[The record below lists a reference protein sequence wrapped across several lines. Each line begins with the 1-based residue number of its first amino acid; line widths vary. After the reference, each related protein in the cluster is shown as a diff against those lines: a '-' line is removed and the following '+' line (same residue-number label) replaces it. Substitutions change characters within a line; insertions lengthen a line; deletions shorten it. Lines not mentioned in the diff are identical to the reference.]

1 MRGCATPL
9 FSTVTTVTTVT
20 PGHLLPPPAVSPHLL
35 SRQATMAF
43 AAASASC
50 RTGRA
55 TSKVKAGNSVNDG
68 QACARLLCQM
78 NLNI

>member
-1 MRGCATPL
+1 MRGCAPL
-9 FSTVTTVTTVT
+9 FFNCNNCNNCNARGS
-20 PGHLLPPPAVSPHLL
+20 PAVSPHLP

-55 TSKVKAGNSVNDG
+55 TSKVEAGNVGVFVRSA
-68 QACARLLCQM
+68 Q
-78 NLNI
+78 